1 MTTIS
6 RRFGLGLLASVLALP
21 LWGMAARAET
31 DTVRIAQQYGMIYLP
46 LHVAVDHQ
54 LIEKRAAALGR
65 PGLKVSMMQLASGAA
80 VNDAMLS
87 GSIDVATVGAT
98 VLLTIWDKT
107 KGRENIRGMM
117 ALCDSPILFNTSDPR
132 IKTIKDF
139 TDTDRIAVT
148 AVKVTHHAVVLQM
161 AAAKALGW
169 ENRFKLD
176 PLTVSLSHPDSM
188 IAILAPKHEIRTH
201 AATIPFLFQELAD
214 PRVHTVI
221 DSYEVAGGRHTV
233 AVVYNTEKWKKENP
247 IAYRA
252 VAEGL
257 TEAMDWIAKNKRE
270 AAELYVRFEKSKQSA
285 DEIFGYLQ
293 QEDRVAYTPT
303 PSRMM
308 VHAEFMHKIGSIKNM
323 PESWKD
329 LFWENVHDRPGS

>member
-1 MTTIS
+1 MAI
-6 RRFGLGLLASVLALP
+6 GAAMLLGCLGVP
-21 LWGMAARAET
+21 DARAET
-31 DTVRIAQQYGMIYLP
+31 GTVRIAQQYGMIYLP
-46 LHVAVDHQ
+46 LHVAVDKK
-54 LIEKRAAALGR
+54 LIEKHAAALGLA
-65 PGLKVSMMQLASGAA
+65 GLKVEMLQLASGAA
-80 VNDAMLS
+80 VNDAILS

-107 KGRENIRGMM
+107 RGRENIRGMM

-132 IKTIKDF
+132 IKSIKDF
-139 TDTDRIAVT
+139 GDNDRIAVT
-148 AVKVTHHAVVLQM
+148 AVKVTHHAVILQM
-161 AAAKALGW
+161 AAAKYLGW

-188 IAILAPKHEIRTH
+188 VAILAPKHEIRTH

-214 PRVHTVI
+214 PRVRTVI
-221 DSYEVAGGRHTV
+221 DSFDVVGGRHTV

-247 IAYRA
+247 KTYQA
-252 VAEGL
+252 VAAGL
-257 TEAMDWIAKNKRE
+257 TEAMAWIAKNKRD
-270 AAELYVRFEKSKQSA
+270 AAELYVRFEKSKLTA
-285 DEIFGYLQ
+285 DEVFGYLQ

-303 PSRMM
+303 PSKMM
-308 VHAEFMHKIGSIKNM
+308 VHAEFMHKIGSMKTL